1 MDEIKKENKQ
11 PRKEV
16 KTMLIVKYERKDF
29 FGNRI
34 YTEDTKNNETLKD
47 IKKAFIFLKNNHDVT
62 IQINNTVLYWDS
74 LQNFEY
80 KTLSAREYDSTGSY
94 KEFIWDFDGCKN
106 NYYKIYKAEK
116 RINHTQVKK
125 GETKQ

>member
-1 MDEIKKENKQ
+1 MLVYIACMDEIKKENKQ

-47 IKKAFIFLKNNHDVT
+47 IKKAFLFLKNNHNAT
-62 IQINNTVLYWDS
+62 MQIDNTVLYWDS
-74 LQNFEY
+74 LQGFEY
-80 KTLSAREYDSTGSY
+80 KTLECREYDSVGGY
-94 KEFIWDFDGCKN
+94 KSCSWDYDGCKN
-106 NYYKIYKAEK
+106 YYYNIYKK
-116 RINHTQVKK
+116 
-125 GETKQ
+125 